1 MKQVASQAMG
11 VLVRCSGPICK
22 ETRCPQ
28 CGSTWGYRTSDAPA
42 TNPLIIAAY
51 NIPVRQHIQCGMC
64 GRELS

>member
-1 MKQVASQAMG
+1 MTNQAIG
-11 VLVRCSGPICK
+11 VLVVRSGPIVK

-28 CGSTWGYRTSDAPA
+28 CGSTWGYETTDAPA
-42 TNPLIIAAY
+42 ANPLIIAAY